1 MKYQETVGELCK
13 SSPVK
18 TKTLNLIH
26 FIYSSS
32 LYSLRLS
39 TRRGKKNEIC
49 DLQKK
54 NVSFNKRGSESY
66 YLMRNSRRIRQG
78 KWLYS

>member
-1 MKYQETVGELCK
+1 MEVMKYQETVGELCK

-54 NVSFNKRGSESY
+54 KRVFQQAWQWVILLDAKFKANKAG
-66 YLMRNSRRIRQG
+66 
-78 KWLYS
+78 